1 MLNSLFQGI
10 FNEGNAT
17 SVSVGQFLL
26 CVIVSLALGL
36 ALAFVY
42 RYNSAASGSF
52 LATLTLLPTI
62 VCVLI
67 MMVNG
72 NVGTGIAAASAFSL
86 VRFRSAPGTAKEI
99 SAIFL
104 AMGTG
109 LIAGM
114 GYLGYAILF
123 VILLGAMMTALNQ
136 FIFHNQISSE
146 RDKLL
151 TITIPE
157 DLNYSSVFDDIFSQY
172 TTAHEMVSVKTTNMG
187 SMFKL
192 QYHVTLI
199 DPSAEKNFIDHIR
212 CRNGNLE
219 VSMMRRDD
227 SMYDL

>member
-1 MLNSLFQGI
+1 MLNHLFQGI
-10 FNEGNAT
+10 FSSNAVPV
-17 SVSVGQFLL
+17 VSVGQFLL

-42 RYNSAASGSF
+42 RYNSPASGSF

-72 NVGTGIAAASAFSL
+72 NVGTGIAAASAFTL
-86 VRFRSAPGTAKEI
+86 VRFRSAPGTAREI

-104 AMGTG
+104 AMGSG

-114 GYLGYAILF
+114 GYLGYAVLF
-123 VILLGAMMTALNQ
+123 VILLGAMMTILNQ
-136 FIFHNQISSE
+136 FIFQGSKNSE
-146 RDKLL
+146 RNKLL

-157 DLNYSSVFDDIFSQY
+157 DLNYTEIFDDLFYKY
-172 TTAHEMVSVKTTNMG
+172 TSAHKMLSVKTTNMG

-192 QYHVTLI
+192 QYTVTLT
-199 DPSAEKNFIDHIR
+199 DPENEKKFIDQIR

-219 VSMMRRDD
+219 VSMMRQDD